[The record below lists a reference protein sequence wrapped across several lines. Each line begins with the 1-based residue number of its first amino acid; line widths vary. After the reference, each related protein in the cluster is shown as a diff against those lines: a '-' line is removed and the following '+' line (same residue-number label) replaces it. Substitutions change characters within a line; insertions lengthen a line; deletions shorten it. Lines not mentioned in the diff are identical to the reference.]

1 MPGYP
6 RAWDGLPDDSPE
18 GFALRRHIAAEKAKA
33 ARRARLVRAGRAGAK
48 AGVVGGAAATGA
60 LAGSVIGSKLDRKKG
75 GKKKMGSVVEKNL
88 GLFARPM
95 TMRRAKAAGRLAR
108 IKADDAALG
117 AARGA
122 GRAFRYG
129 RNNAMPLVLGASVG
143 GGAATAYQQMSDRR
157 KMSKADNEYAYVMA
171 RLTKSYVSVSRGAS
185 EGLQRLVRRSNA
197 LQAMKESAD
206 PAVAARGR
214 MLDRRMTAG
223 MKRRAAVQAGQVKP
237 RVKKSLPSHLRRMS
251 RKSPGMYKA
260 PGTTYAGQRVAA
272 SQVGRLN
279 PAAGRGLQASVGG
292 ELRAK
297 SRVTLAQQGGR
308 KRLRSPR
315 NAAAMGLNSY
325 RNPLRNV

>member
-1 MPGYP
+1 MT
-6 RAWDGLPDDSPE
+6 SP
-18 GFALRRHIAAEKAKA
+18 
-33 ARRARLVRAGRAGAK
+33 
-48 AGVVGGAAATGA
+48 
-60 LAGSVIGSKLDRKKG
+60 
-75 GKKKMGSVVEKNL
+75 VEKNL

-95 TMRRAKAAGRLAR
+95 TLRRAKAAGRLAR

-143 GGAATAYQQMSDRR
+143 GGAATAYQQTKERR
-157 KMSKADNEYAYVMA
+157 MSK
-171 RLTKSYVSVSRGAS
+171 SY
-185 EGLQRLVRRSNA
+185 L
-197 LQAMKESAD
+197 
-206 PAVAARGR
+206 AARGE
-214 MLDRRMTAG
+214 
-223 MKRRAAVQAGQVKP
+223 RAVVKG
-237 RVKKSLPSHLRRMS
+237 LPSVLRQMS

-260 PGTTYAGQRVAA
+260 PGATYAGQRVAA

-297 SRVTLAQQGGR
+297 SRVTMAQQGGR

-315 NAAAMGLNSY
+315 SAAAMGLNSY